1 MKLCLKKHA
10 YQTSCGESK
19 GSLRFRNIDGYST
32 EKKKSCSRYASL
44 IGKEI
49 GRDSE
54 MIANK
59 RKRMRTE

>member
-1 MKLCLKKHA
+1 MVIPLKK
-10 YQTSCGESK
+10 K
-19 GSLRFRNIDGYST
+19 IMF
-32 EKKKSCSRYASL
+32 RYASL

-49 GRDSE
+49 GLGRDSG

>member
-1 MKLCLKKHA
+1 MVIPL
-10 YQTSCGESK
+10 
-19 GSLRFRNIDGYST
+19 
-32 EKKKSCSRYASL
+32 KKKSCSRYASL